1 MSILKEFN
9 IKEKISISLE
19 FFSELVFVKR
29 SLYALGAS
37 LLLSFFIVQN
47 SPPLFMVSSTLMEAD
62 TSTSTSMGN
71 GGAAD
76 KLKLFGGLT
85 DNKSGPAEQFSSNMN
100 SYFLA
105 QRMWS
110 KGWGSKIF
118 GNGDMNEEYFNKIPK
133 RHTITDR
140 IGAFISGYD
149 LYDYFS
155 AYDLQGY
162 IKGTIG
168 VRQRVGETS
177 VIISTKTYNKDFAT
191 EFMNAVIL
199 ETDQYAKE
207 RLILKSNKIIS
218 ATYSQLAVSKNSM
231 IASALATTI
240 NSEYF
245 TIANLEND
253 LPHLLDII
261 DPPHS
266 SEYPIAP
273 KVSAIF
279 FSTAIIFLFASILF
293 TFIQKNK
300 EDLW

>member
-1 MSILKEFN
+1 MSILKKFN

-19 FFSELVFVKR
+19 FFNELVFIKR

-37 LLLSFFIVQN
+37 LLFSLFIVQT
-47 SPPLFMVSSTLMEAD
+47 STPSFFVSSSLMNAKTSASSTPAD
-62 TSTSTSMGN
+62 M
-71 GGAAD
+71 GGAATA
-76 KLKLFGGLT
+76 LFGASA
-85 DNKSGPAEQFSSNMN
+85 DKSKPADEFRSNMN
-100 SYFLA
+100 SYLLA
-105 QRMWS
+105 QRMWN

-133 RHTITDR
+133 SHTITDR
-140 IGAFISGYD
+140 VGAFISGYD
-149 LYDYFS
+149 LYDYFT

-162 IKGTIG
+162 IQGTIA
-168 VRQRVGETS
+168 VDQPVGNPN
-177 VIISTKTYNKDFAT
+177 VLLSTKTKSKDFAI

-207 RLILKSNKIIS
+207 RLILKSNEIIK

-231 IASALATTI
+231 IASALASTI
-240 NSEYF
+240 NSEYYK
-245 TIANLEND
+245 IANLENN
-253 LPHLLDII
+253 LPHLLDLI

-266 SEYPIAP
+266 SEYPVAP

-279 FSTAIIFLFASILF
+279 LSSAIIFLFASILF
-293 TFIQKNK
+293 SFIQKNK

>member
-1 MSILKEFN
+1 
-9 IKEKISISLE
+9 
-19 FFSELVFVKR
+19 
-29 SLYALGAS
+29 
-37 LLLSFFIVQN
+37 
-47 SPPLFMVSSTLMEAD
+47 
-62 TSTSTSMGN
+62 
-71 GGAAD
+71 
-76 KLKLFGGLT
+76 
-85 DNKSGPAEQFSSNMN
+85 MN

-162 IKGTIG
+162 ITGTIG
-168 VRQRVGETS
+168 IRQRIGETN
-177 VIISTKTYNKDFAT
+177 VILTTKTHNKDFAI
-191 EFMNAVIL
+191 EFMNAVTL
-199 ETDQYAKE
+199 ETDQYVKE
-207 RLILKSNKIIS
+207 RLILKSNEIIS

-231 IASALATTI
+231 IASALAATI
-240 NSEYF
+240 NTEYF
-245 TIANLEND
+245 KIANLEND
-253 LPHLLDII
+253 LPHLLDVI

-279 FSTAIIFLFASILF
+279 FSSAIIFLFASILF
-293 TFIQKNK
+293 SFIQKNK

>member
-1 MSILKEFN
+1 MSILKKFN
-9 IKEKISISLE
+9 IKEKISIARE
-19 FFSELVFVKR
+19 FFNELVFVKR
-29 SLYALGAS
+29 SLHAFGAS
-37 LLLSFFIVQN
+37 LLLSCIIVQI
-47 SPPLFMVSSTLMEAD
+47 STPFFSVSSTLMEAH
-62 TSTSTSMGN
+62 TSSTSTSMDM
-71 GGAAD
+71 GAATA
-76 KLKLFGGLT
+76 LFGAVSA
-85 DNKSGPAEQFSSNMN
+85 DKSGPAEEFRSSMN

-105 QRMWS
+105 QRMWN

-133 RHTITDR
+133 RHTIPDR
-140 IGAFISGYD
+140 VGAFIAGYD

-162 IKGTIG
+162 IQSTIA
-168 VRQRVGETS
+168 VRQRIGETN
-177 VIISTKTYNKDFAT
+177 VLLSTKTGSKDFAI

-199 ETDQYAKE
+199 ETDQYTKE
-207 RLILKSNKIIS
+207 RLILKSNEIIS

-231 IASALATTI
+231 IASALASTI
-240 NSEYF
+240 NGEYF
-245 TIANLEND
+245 KIANLEND
-253 LPHLLDII
+253 LPHLLDVI

-279 FSTAIIFLFASILF
+279 ISSAIIFLFASILF
-293 TFIQKNK
+293 SFIQKNK

>member
-1 MSILKEFN
+1 MSILKKFN

-19 FFSELVFVKR
+19 FFNELVFVKR

-37 LLLSFFIVQN
+37 LLFSFFIVQ
-47 SPPLFMVSSTLMEAD
+47 SSTPFFFVSSSLMDAD
-62 TSTSTSMGN
+62 TSSSSAPMDM
-71 GGAAD
+71 GGAATA
-76 KLKLFGGLT
+76 LFGGAERS
-85 DNKSGPAEQFSSNMN
+85 KPADEFRSNMN
-100 SYFLA
+100 SYLLA
-105 QRMWS
+105 QRMWN

-162 IKGTIG
+162 ITGTIG
-168 VRQRVGETS
+168 IRQRIGETN
-177 VIISTKTYNKDFAT
+177 VILTTKTHNKDFAI
-191 EFMNAVIL
+191 EFMNAVTL
-199 ETDQYAKE
+199 ETDQYVKE
-207 RLILKSNKIIS
+207 RLILKSNEIIS

-231 IASALATTI
+231 IASALAATI
-240 NSEYF
+240 NTEYF
-245 TIANLEND
+245 KIANLEND
-253 LPHLLDII
+253 LPHLLDVI

-279 FSTAIIFLFASILF
+279 FSSAIIFLFASILF
-293 TFIQKNK
+293 SFIQKNK

>member
-1 MSILKEFN
+1 MSILKKFN

-19 FFSELVFVKR
+19 FFNELVFIKR
-29 SLYALGAS
+29 SLYALGIS
-37 LLLSFFIVQN
+37 LLFSLFIVQT
-47 SPPLFMVSSTLMEAD
+47 STPSFFVSSSLMSANKSSS
-62 TSTSTSMGN
+62 STPKDM
-71 GGAAD
+71 GGAATA
-76 KLKLFGGLT
+76 LFGASG
-85 DNKSGPAEQFSSNMN
+85 DKSKPADEFRSNMN
-100 SYFLA
+100 SYLLA
-105 QRMWS
+105 QRMWN

-133 RHTITDR
+133 SHTITDR
-140 IGAFISGYD
+140 VGAFILGYD
-149 LYDYFS
+149 LFDHFT

-162 IKGTIG
+162 IQGTIAVDQPMG
-168 VRQRVGETS
+168 NPNVV
-177 VIISTKTYNKDFAT
+177 ISTLTRSKDFAI

-207 RLILKSNKIIS
+207 RLILKSNEIIK

-231 IASALATTI
+231 IASALASTI

-245 TIANLEND
+245 KIANLENN
-253 LPHLLDII
+253 LPHLLDVI

-266 SEYPIAP
+266 SEYPVAP

-279 FSTAIIFLFASILF
+279 LSSAIIFLFASILF
-293 TFIQKNK
+293 SFIQKNK

>member
-1 MSILKEFN
+1 MSILKKFN

-19 FFSELVFVKR
+19 FFNELVFIKR

-37 LLLSFFIVQN
+37 LLFSLFIVQT
-47 SPPLFMVSSTLMEAD
+47 STPSFFVSSSLMSAN
-62 TSTSTSMGN
+62 TSSSSTSKDM
-71 GGAAD
+71 GGAATA
-76 KLKLFGGLT
+76 LFGASV
-85 DNKSGPAEQFSSNMN
+85 DKSKPADEFRSNMN
-100 SYFLA
+100 SYLLA
-105 QRMWS
+105 QRMWN

-133 RHTITDR
+133 SHTITDR
-140 IGAFISGYD
+140 VGAFISGYD
-149 LYDYFS
+149 LYDYFT

-162 IKGTIG
+162 IQGTIA
-168 VRQRVGETS
+168 VDQPVGNPS
-177 VIISTKTYNKDFAT
+177 VVISTLTKSKDFAI

-207 RLILKSNKIIS
+207 RLILKSNEIIK

-231 IASALATTI
+231 IASALASTI

-245 TIANLEND
+245 KIANLENN
-253 LPHLLDII
+253 LPHLLDLV

-266 SEYPIAP
+266 SEYPVAP

-279 FSTAIIFLFASILF
+279 LSSAIIFLFASILF
-293 TFIQKNK
+293 SFIQKNK

>member
-1 MSILKEFN
+1 MSILKKFN

-19 FFSELVFVKR
+19 FFNELVFVKR

-37 LLLSFFIVQN
+37 LLFSFFIVQT
-47 SPPLFMVSSTLMEAD
+47 STPFFFVSSSLMDAD
-62 TSTSTSMGN
+62 TSSSASIEM
-71 GGAAD
+71 GAATA
-76 KLKLFGGLT
+76 LFGAASES
-85 DNKSGPAEQFSSNMN
+85 KPADEFRSNMN
-100 SYFLA
+100 SYLLA
-105 QRMWS
+105 QRMWN

-118 GNGDMNEEYFNKIPK
+118 GNGDMNEEYFNKISK
-133 RHTITDR
+133 SHTIIDR
-140 IGAFISGYD
+140 VVAFISGYD
-149 LYDYFS
+149 LYDYFT

-162 IKGTIG
+162 IQGTIA
-168 VRQRVGETS
+168 VDQPVGNPN
-177 VIISTKTYNKDFAT
+177 VVLSTLTKSKDFAI

-207 RLILKSNKIIS
+207 RLILKSNEIIK

-231 IASALATTI
+231 IASALASTI

-245 TIANLEND
+245 KIANLENN
-253 LPHLLDII
+253 LPHLLDVI

-266 SEYPIAP
+266 SEYPVAP

-279 FSTAIIFLFASILF
+279 LSSAIIFLFASILF
-293 TFIQKNK
+293 SFIQKNK

>member
-1 MSILKEFN
+1 MSILKKFN

-19 FFSELVFVKR
+19 FFNELVFVKR

-37 LLLSFFIVQN
+37 LLLSFFIVQT
-47 SPPLFMVSSTLMEAD
+47 SPPFFMVSSTLQKVDNFSSAMD
-62 TSTSTSMGN
+62 MGVAA
-71 GGAAD
+71 GKSRLLGA
-76 KLKLFGGLT
+76 L
-85 DNKSGPAEQFSSNMN
+85 SGEQFGPVDEFRSNMH

>member
-1 MSILKEFN
+1 MSILKKFN
-9 IKEKISISLE
+9 IKEKIAISLE
-19 FFSELVFVKR
+19 FFNELVFVKR

-37 LLLSFFIVQN
+37 LLLSCFIVQI
-47 SPPLFMVSSTLMEAD
+47 STPSFSVSSTLMEAD
-62 TSTSTSMGN
+62 TSQSSTSMN
-71 GGAAD
+71 MGAAAE
-76 KLKLFGGLT
+76 LFGAVSA
-85 DNKSGPAEQFSSNMN
+85 DESGPVEEFRSNMN

-105 QRMWS
+105 QRMWN

-118 GNGDMNEEYFNKIPK
+118 GNGDMNEEYFNKMPK
-133 RHTITDR
+133 RHTIPDR

-149 LYDYFS
+149 LYNYFS

-162 IKGTIG
+162 IQSTIK
-168 VRQRVGETS
+168 VSQPLGETN
-177 VIISTKTYNKDFAT
+177 VVLSTKTQSKDFGI

-207 RLILKSNKIIS
+207 RLILKSNEIIA

-231 IASALATTI
+231 IASALASTI

-245 TIANLEND
+245 KIANLEND
-253 LPHLLDII
+253 LPHLLYVI
-261 DPPHS
+261 DPPYS

-279 FSTAIIFLFASILF
+279 LSSAIIFLFASILYS
-293 TFIQKNK
+293 FIQKNK

>member
-1 MSILKEFN
+1 M
-9 IKEKISISLE
+9 
-19 FFSELVFVKR
+19 VFVKR
-29 SLYALGAS
+29 SLHALGAS
-37 LLLSFFIVQN
+37 LLLSFFIVQI
-47 SPPLFMVSSTLMEAD
+47 SPPFFMVSSTLMEAD
-62 TSTSTSMGN
+62 KSSTSTSMEM
-71 GGAAD
+71 GGAASA
-76 KLKLFGGLT
+76 LFGAVAA
-85 DNKSGPAEQFSSNMN
+85 DKSGPVEEFRSNMN

-118 GNGDMNEEYFNKIPK
+118 GNGDMNEEYYNKIPK

-162 IKGTIG
+162 IKSTIA
-168 VRQRVGETS
+168 VRQRIGETN
-177 VIISTKTYNKDFAT
+177 VLLSTKTHNKDFAI

-207 RLILKSNKIIS
+207 RLILKSNEIIS

-245 TIANLEND
+245 EIANLEND
-253 LPHLLDII
+253 LPHLLDVI

-279 FSTAIIFLFASILF
+279 FSSAIIFLFASILF
-293 TFIQKNK
+293 SFIQKNK

>member
-1 MSILKEFN
+1 MSILKKFN

-19 FFSELVFVKR
+19 FFNELVFVKR

-37 LLLSFFIVQN
+37 LLLSFFIVQT
-47 SPPLFMVSSTLMEAD
+47 SPPFFMVSSTLQKVDNFSSAMDMGVAAGK
-62 TSTSTSMGN
+62 STLL
-71 GGAAD
+71 GA
-76 KLKLFGGLT
+76 L
-85 DNKSGPAEQFSSNMN
+85 SGEQFGPVDEFRSNMH

-162 IKGTIG
+162 ITGTIG
-168 VRQRVGETS
+168 IRQRIGETN
-177 VIISTKTYNKDFAT
+177 VILTTKTHNKDFAI
-191 EFMNAVIL
+191 EFMNAVTL
-199 ETDQYAKE
+199 ETDQYVKE
-207 RLILKSNKIIS
+207 RLILKSNEIIS

-231 IASALATTI
+231 IASALAATI
-240 NSEYF
+240 NTEYF
-245 TIANLEND
+245 KIANLEND
-253 LPHLLDII
+253 LPHLLDVI

-279 FSTAIIFLFASILF
+279 FSSAIIFLFASILF
-293 TFIQKNK
+293 SFIQKNK

>member
-1 MSILKEFN
+1 MSILKKFN
-9 IKEKISISLE
+9 IKEKISIALE
-19 FFSELVFVKR
+19 FFNELVFVKR

-37 LLLSFFIVQN
+37 LLLSCLIVIT
-47 SPPLFMVSSTLMEAD
+47 STPSFYVSSSLMQTD
-62 TSTSTSMGN
+62 TSSSTTMDI
-71 GGAAD
+71 GAAGSALLGAS
-76 KLKLFGGLT
+76 K
-85 DNKSGPAEQFSSNMN
+85 DNSNKPVDEFRSNMK
-100 SYFLA
+100 SYLLA

-133 RHTITDR
+133 RHTISDR
-140 IGAFISGYD
+140 VGAFISGYD

-162 IKGTIG
+162 IQSTIE
-168 VRQRVGETS
+168 VPQRPNESNVVLLSRTQD
-177 VIISTKTYNKDFAT
+177 KDLAI

-207 RLILKSNKIIS
+207 RLILKSNEIIS
-218 ATYSQLAVSKNSM
+218 ATYSQLAVSKNSL
-231 IASALATTI
+231 IAASLAKTI

-245 TIANLEND
+245 KIANLDND
-253 LPHLLDII
+253 LPHLLDVI

-279 FSTAIIFLFASILF
+279 LSSAIIFLFASVLF
-293 TFIQKNK
+293 SFIQKNK

>member
-1 MSILKEFN
+1 MSILKKFN
-9 IKEKISISLE
+9 IKEKISISRE
-19 FFSELVFVKR
+19 FFNELVFVKR
-29 SLYALGAS
+29 SLHAFGAS
-37 LLLSFFIVQN
+37 LLLSCFIVQI
-47 SPPLFMVSSTLMEAD
+47 STPSFSVSSTLREAD
-62 TSTSTSMGN
+62 TSSTSAPMDM
-71 GGAAD
+71 GAATA
-76 KLKLFGGLT
+76 LFGVSG
-85 DNKSGPAEQFSSNMN
+85 DKSGPAEEFRSNMN

-105 QRMWS
+105 QRMWN

-133 RHTITDR
+133 RHTIPDR
-140 IGAFISGYD
+140 VGAFISGYD

-162 IKGTIG
+162 IQSTIA
-168 VRQRVGETS
+168 VRQRLGETN
-177 VIISTKTYNKDFAT
+177 VVLSTKTQSKDIAI

-207 RLILKSNKIIS
+207 RLILKSNEIIK

-231 IASALATTI
+231 IASALASTI

-245 TIANLEND
+245 KIANLENN
-253 LPHLLDII
+253 LPHLLDVI

-266 SEYPIAP
+266 SEYPVAP

-279 FSTAIIFLFASILF
+279 LSSAIIFLFASILF
-293 TFIQKNK
+293 SFIQKNK

>member
-1 MSILKEFN
+1 MSILKKFN

-19 FFSELVFVKR
+19 FFNELVFIKR

-37 LLLSFFIVQN
+37 LLFSLFIVQT
-47 SPPLFMVSSTLMEAD
+47 STPSFFVSSSLMDAN
-62 TSTSTSMGN
+62 TSSSSTPKDI
-71 GGAAD
+71 GGAATA
-76 KLKLFGGLT
+76 LFGASA
-85 DNKSGPAEQFSSNMN
+85 DKSKPADEFRSNMN
-100 SYFLA
+100 SYLLA
-105 QRMWS
+105 QRMWN

-133 RHTITDR
+133 SHTITDR
-140 IGAFISGYD
+140 VGAFISGYD
-149 LYDYFS
+149 LYDYFT
-155 AYDLQGY
+155 AYDLQSY
-162 IKGTIG
+162 IQGTIA
-168 VRQRVGETS
+168 VNQPVGNPN
-177 VIISTKTYNKDFAT
+177 VVLSTLTKRKDFAI

-207 RLILKSNKIIS
+207 RLILKSNEIIK

-231 IASALATTI
+231 IASALASTI

-245 TIANLEND
+245 KIANLENN
-253 LPHLLDII
+253 LPHLLDVI

-266 SEYPIAP
+266 SEYPVAP

-279 FSTAIIFLFASILF
+279 LSSAIIFLFASILF
-293 TFIQKNK
+293 SFIQKNK

>member
-1 MSILKEFN
+1 MSILKKFN
-9 IKEKISISLE
+9 IKKKISISLE
-19 FFSELVFVKR
+19 FFNELVFIKR

-37 LLLSFFIVQN
+37 LLFSLFIVQT
-47 SPPLFMVSSTLMEAD
+47 STPSFFVSSSLMSAN
-62 TSTSTSMGN
+62 TSSSSTSKDM
-71 GGAAD
+71 GGAATA
-76 KLKLFGGLT
+76 LFGASV
-85 DNKSGPAEQFSSNMN
+85 DKSKPADEFRSNMN
-100 SYFLA
+100 SYLLA
-105 QRMWS
+105 QRMWN

-133 RHTITDR
+133 SHTITDR
-140 IGAFISGYD
+140 VGAFISGYD
-149 LYDYFS
+149 LYDYFT

-162 IKGTIG
+162 IQGTIA
-168 VRQRVGETS
+168 VDQPVGNPS
-177 VIISTKTYNKDFAT
+177 VVISTLTKSKDFAI

-207 RLILKSNKIIS
+207 RLILKSNEIIK

-231 IASALATTI
+231 IASALASTI

-245 TIANLEND
+245 KIANLENN
-253 LPHLLDII
+253 LPHLLDVI

-266 SEYPIAP
+266 SEYPVAP

-279 FSTAIIFLFASILF
+279 LSSAIIFLFASILF
-293 TFIQKNK
+293 SFIQKNK

>member
-1 MSILKEFN
+1 MSILKKFN
-9 IKEKISISLE
+9 IKEKISIALE
-19 FFSELVFVKR
+19 FFNELVFVKR

-37 LLLSFFIVQN
+37 LLLSLFIVQT
-47 SPPLFMVSSTLMEAD
+47 STPFFMVSSTLMETD
-62 TSTSTSMGN
+62 RSSTSSSMEMD
-71 GGAAD
+71 GAASA
-76 KLKLFGGLT
+76 LFGAVSA
-85 DNKSGPAEQFSSNMN
+85 DKSGPVDEFRSTMN

-162 IKGTIG
+162 IKSTIA
-168 VRQRVGETS
+168 VRQRIGETN
-177 VIISTKTYNKDFAT
+177 VLLSTKTGSKDFAI

-207 RLILKSNKIIS
+207 RLILKSNEIIS

-231 IASALATTI
+231 IASALAATI
-240 NSEYF
+240 NTEYF
-245 TIANLEND
+245 KIANLEND
-253 LPHLLDII
+253 LPHLLDVI

-279 FSTAIIFLFASILF
+279 FSSAIIFLFASILF
-293 TFIQKNK
+293 SFIQKNK

>member
-1 MSILKEFN
+1 MSILKKLN
-9 IKEKISISLE
+9 IKEKISISRE
-19 FFSELVFVKR
+19 FFNELVFVKR

-37 LLLSFFIVQN
+37 LLFSFFIVQT
-47 SPPLFMVSSTLMEAD
+47 STPSFFVSSSLMEAD
-62 TSTSTSMGN
+62 TAPSNAMEM
-71 GGAAD
+71 GAATA
-76 KLKLFGGLT
+76 LFGGAERS
-85 DNKSGPAEQFSSNMN
+85 KPADEFRSNMS
-100 SYFLA
+100 SYLLA

-133 RHTITDR
+133 SHTITDR
-140 IGAFISGYD
+140 VVAFISGYD
-149 LYDYFS
+149 LYDYFT
-155 AYDLQGY
+155 AYDLQGF
-162 IKGTIG
+162 IQGTIA
-168 VRQRVGETS
+168 VDAPVGNPN
-177 VIISTKTYNKDFAT
+177 VVLSTKTKSKDFAI

-207 RLILKSNKIIS
+207 RLILRSNEIIK

-231 IASALATTI
+231 IASALASTI

-245 TIANLEND
+245 KIANLENN
-253 LPHLLDII
+253 LPHLLDLI

-279 FSTAIIFLFASILF
+279 LSNAIIFLFASILF
-293 TFIQKNK
+293 SFIQKNK

>member
-1 MSILKEFN
+1 MSILKKIN
-9 IKEKISISLE
+9 LKEKFSLSRE
-19 FFSELVFVKR
+19 FFNELVFVKR
-29 SLYALGAS
+29 SLHAFGAS
-37 LLLSFFIVQN
+37 LLLSFFIVQIS
-47 SPPLFMVSSTLMEAD
+47 SPSFSVTSTLREADVSSP
-62 TSTSTSMGN
+62 TSMDMGS
-71 GGAAD
+71 AATA
-76 KLKLFGGLT
+76 LFGVSVNA
-85 DNKSGPAEQFSSNMN
+85 DKSGPTDEFRSAMN

-105 QRMWS
+105 QRMWN

-133 RHTITDR
+133 RHTISDR
-140 IGAFISGYD
+140 VGAFISGYD

-162 IKGTIG
+162 IQSTIA
-168 VRQRVGETS
+168 VRQRIGETN
-177 VIISTKTYNKDFAT
+177 VLLSTQTESKDFAI

-199 ETDQYAKE
+199 ETDQYTKE
-207 RLILKSNKIIS
+207 RLILKSNEIIS

-231 IASALATTI
+231 IAAALATTI

-245 TIANLEND
+245 KIANLEND
-253 LPHLLDII
+253 LPHLLDVI

-279 FSTAIIFLFASILF
+279 FSSAIIFLFASILF
-293 TFIQKNK
+293 SFIQKNK

>member
-1 MSILKEFN
+1 MSILKKFN

-19 FFSELVFVKR
+19 FFNELVFIKR

-37 LLLSFFIVQN
+37 LLFSLFIVQT
-47 SPPLFMVSSTLMEAD
+47 STPSFFVSSSLMSAN
-62 TSTSTSMGN
+62 TSSSSTSKDM
-71 GGAAD
+71 GGAATA
-76 KLKLFGGLT
+76 LFGASV
-85 DNKSGPAEQFSSNMN
+85 DKSKPADEFRSNMN
-100 SYFLA
+100 SYLLA
-105 QRMWS
+105 QRMWN

-133 RHTITDR
+133 SHTITDR
-140 IGAFISGYD
+140 VGAFISGYD
-149 LYDYFS
+149 LYDYFT

-162 IKGTIG
+162 IQGTIA
-168 VRQRVGETS
+168 VDQPVGNPS
-177 VIISTKTYNKDFAT
+177 VVISTLTKSKDFAI

-207 RLILKSNKIIS
+207 RLILKSNEIIK
-218 ATYSQLAVSKNSM
+218 ATYSQLAISKNSM
-231 IASALATTI
+231 IASALASTI

-245 TIANLEND
+245 KIANLEND
-253 LPHLLDII
+253 LPHLLDVI

-266 SEYPIAP
+266 SEYPVAP

-279 FSTAIIFLFASILF
+279 LSSAIIFLFASILF
-293 TFIQKNK
+293 SFIQKNK

>member
-1 MSILKEFN
+1 MSILKKFN
-9 IKEKISISLE
+9 IKEKISISRE
-19 FFSELVFVKR
+19 FFNELVFVKR
-29 SLYALGAS
+29 SLHAFGAS
-37 LLLSFFIVQN
+37 LLLSCIIVQI
-47 SPPLFMVSSTLMEAD
+47 STPFFSVSSTLMHAD
-62 TSTSTSMGN
+62 SSSASTSMDMS
-71 GGAAD
+71 AANA
-76 KLKLFGGLT
+76 LFGMVS
-85 DNKSGPAEQFSSNMN
+85 NNESGSAEEFRSNMN

-105 QRMWS
+105 QRMWN

-133 RHTITDR
+133 RHTISDR
-140 IGAFISGYD
+140 VGAFMSGYD
-149 LYDYFS
+149 LYNYFS

-162 IKGTIG
+162 IQGTIE
-168 VRQRVGETS
+168 VRQRIGETNI
-177 VIISTKTYNKDFAT
+177 VLSTKTQNKNLAI

-207 RLILKSNKIIS
+207 RLILQSNEIIS

-231 IASALATTI
+231 IASALADTI

-245 TIANLEND
+245 KIANLEND

-279 FSTAIIFLFASILF
+279 FSSAIIFLFASILF
-293 TFIQKNK
+293 SFIQKNK

>member
-1 MSILKEFN
+1 MSILKKFN
-9 IKEKISISLE
+9 IKEKISISRE
-19 FFSELVFVKR
+19 FFNELVFVKR
-29 SLYALGAS
+29 SLHAIGAS
-37 LLLSFFIVQN
+37 LLFSCFIVQI
-47 SPPLFMVSSTLMEAD
+47 STPSFSVSSTLMEAD
-62 TSTSTSMGN
+62 TSSTSTSMDM
-71 GGAAD
+71 GAATA
-76 KLKLFGGLT
+76 LFGAASA
-85 DNKSGPAEQFSSNMN
+85 DKSGPAEEFRSNMN

-133 RHTITDR
+133 RHTIPDR
-140 IGAFISGYD
+140 VGAFISGYE
-149 LYDYFS
+149 LYNYFS
-155 AYDLQGY
+155 AYDLQGF
-162 IKGTIG
+162 IQSTIE
-168 VRQRVGETS
+168 VRQRLGETN
-177 VIISTKTYNKDFAT
+177 VVLSTKTESKDFAI

-207 RLILKSNKIIS
+207 RLILKSNEIIS

-231 IASALATTI
+231 IASALASTI

-245 TIANLEND
+245 KIANLEND
-253 LPHLLDII
+253 LPHLLDVI

-279 FSTAIIFLFASILF
+279 LSSAIIFLFASILF
-293 TFIQKNK
+293 SFIQKNK

>member
-1 MSILKEFN
+1 MSILKKFN

-19 FFSELVFVKR
+19 FFNELVFVKR

-37 LLLSFFIVQN
+37 LLFSFFIVQI

-62 TSTSTSMGN
+62 TSSSTSMDM
-71 GGAAD
+71 GGAAN
-76 KLKLFGGLT
+76 KLLGVVSA
-85 DNKSGPAEQFSSNMN
+85 DNSGVVEEFSSNMN

-118 GNGDMNEEYFNKIPK
+118 GNGDMNEEYFNTIPK

-162 IKGTIG
+162 IKSNIG
-168 VRQRVGETS
+168 VRQRIGETN
-177 VIISTKTYNKDFAT
+177 VLISTKTKDKDFAI

-207 RLILKSNKIIS
+207 RLILKSNEIIS

-231 IASALATTI
+231 IASALADTI

-245 TIANLEND
+245 KIANLEND
-253 LPHLLDII
+253 LPHLLDVI

-273 KVSAIF
+273 KVSAILL
-279 FSTAIIFLFASILF
+279 SSAIIFLFASILF
-293 TFIQKNK
+293 SFIQKNK

>member
-1 MSILKEFN
+1 MSILKKFN
-9 IKEKISISLE
+9 IKEKFSMSQE
-19 FFSELVFVKR
+19 FFNEFVFVKR
-29 SLYALGAS
+29 SLHAFGAS
-37 LLLSFFIVQN
+37 LLLSCIIVMVSAPFFA
-47 SPPLFMVSSTLMEAD
+47 VSSTLMKAATTSESAPLDMGAATALFGKARAD
-62 TSTSTSMGN
+62 TS
-71 GGAAD
+71 
-76 KLKLFGGLT
+76 
-85 DNKSGPAEQFSSNMN
+85 GPANEFRYNMN
-100 SYFLA
+100 SYLLA

-133 RHTITDR
+133 RHTISDR
-140 IGAFISGYD
+140 VGAFISGYD

-162 IKGTIG
+162 IQSTIE
-168 VRQRVGETS
+168 VPQRPNESNVVLLSRTQD
-177 VIISTKTYNKDFAT
+177 KDFAI

-207 RLILKSNKIIS
+207 RLILKSNEIIS
-218 ATYSQLAVSKNSM
+218 ATYSQLAVSKNSL
-231 IASALATTI
+231 IAASLAKTI

-245 TIANLEND
+245 KIANLDND
-253 LPHLLDII
+253 LPHLLDVI

-279 FSTAIIFLFASILF
+279 ISNAIIFLFASILF
-293 TFIQKNK
+293 SFIQKNK
-300 EDLW
+300 EELW

>member
-1 MSILKEFN
+1 MSILQKIN
-9 IKEKISISLE
+9 LKEKISISQE
-19 FFSELVFVKR
+19 FFNELVFVKR
-29 SLYALGAS
+29 SLYAFGAS
-37 LLLSFFIVQN
+37 LLFSCFIVQI
-47 SPPLFMVSSTLMEAD
+47 STPSFSVSATLREAE
-62 TSTSTSMGN
+62 TSSSNPMDM
-71 GGAAD
+71 GAAATAI
-76 KLKLFGGLT
+76 FGVSVNA
-85 DNKSGPAEQFSSNMN
+85 DKSGPTDEFRSAMN

-105 QRMWS
+105 QRMWN

-133 RHTITDR
+133 RHTIQDR
-140 IGAFISGYD
+140 VGAFISGYD

-162 IKGTIG
+162 IQSTIA
-168 VRQRVGETS
+168 VRQRIGETN
-177 VIISTKTYNKDFAT
+177 VLLSTQTQSKDFAI

-199 ETDQYAKE
+199 ETDQYAKD
-207 RLILKSNKIIS
+207 RLILKSNEIIS

-231 IASALATTI
+231 IAAALANTI

-245 TIANLEND
+245 KIANLEND
-253 LPHLLDII
+253 LPHLLDVI

-279 FSTAIIFLFASILF
+279 LSSAIIFLFASILF
-293 TFIQKNK
+293 SFIQKNK